1 MSLIVAND
9 KDRRCLDWLE
19 ARFTSEQIADAVTQ
33 VEASGRKA
41 YLSNV
46 TKALETR
53 IPPEVWGMQPSEF
66 EAVKTK
72 LKALRDE
79 FAAKAVSKV

>member
-19 ARFTSEQIADAVTQ
+19 ARFTGEQIADAVTQ

-41 YLSNV
+41 YLSNI
-46 TKALETR
+46 TKHLQTR
-53 IPPEVWGMQPSEF
+53 IPDEVWGMQPEEF

-72 LKALRDE
+72 LKSLRDE
-79 FAAKAVSKV
+79 FAAKAASKV

>member
-1 MSLIVAND
+1 MSLIVD
-9 KDRRCLDWLE
+9 GPKDERSLAWLV
-19 ARFTSEQIADAVTQ
+19 ARYTPEQIADAVTQ

-41 YLSNV
+41 YLSNI
-46 TKALETR
+46 TKALGDR

-79 FAAKAVSKV
+79 FAAKAAPKV